1 MEILAIILCGI
12 IAFLYFKV
20 RSAEAFIRILA
31 NSARKKNRLLV
42 KEAPS
47 LWYKNLGELAIIVNK
62 LIDEIAKADSN
73 NFNINKLEPALGA
86 ISEAVLIIGDNN
98 IIEYA
103 NFSAEKILASNTKL
117 KGIRLE
123 QVIRVPAL
131 LRRLT
136 VNQVKN
142 KQKSFIEPIYLNS
155 KGVDRWFEVSCSIT
169 PAINKSRQGIL
180 LVLYDVS
187 KLKRLENSRKEFV
200 SNVSHEL
207 RTPLTII
214 KGFSETL
221 VEDKK
226 SLDEKTKM
234 RFLHKISKNADRLIM
249 LVDDL
254 FDLARLESQPNQLDY
269 AKHSLQKVL
278 LENKEVYADRLD
290 QNKQALEI
298 SFDKEI
304 DEFFFDLNKV
314 FQILNN
320 LMENS
325 FCHAVGFTRIMI
337 RVNLSKDK
345 EDVIFKFEDNGCG
358 IDEKDLPH
366 IFERFYMA
374 DKGRSKEKP
383 GTGLGLSIVKH
394 IVLLHGGRV
403 QAKNVLAGGMEVTF
417 SLPYLKDPV
426 KE

>member
-12 IAFLYFKV
+12 LAFLYFKV
-20 RSAEAFIRILA
+20 KSAEAFIRILV

-42 KEAPS
+42 KEVPS
-47 LWYKNLGELAIIVNK
+47 FWYKNLGELAIIVNK
-62 LIDEIAKADSN
+62 LIDEIVKVDGN
-73 NFNINKLEPALGA
+73 NFNINKLEPTLGA
-86 ISEAVLIIGDNN
+86 ISEAILIIGDNN

-103 NFSAEKILASNTKL
+103 NFSAEKTLANNTKL
-117 KGIRLE
+117 KGMRLE
-123 QVIRVPAL
+123 QVIRVPNL
-131 LRRLT
+131 LKNLT
-136 VNQVKN
+136 VNRVKN
-142 KQKSFIEPIYLNS
+142 KQELFIEPIHLNS
-155 KGVDRWFEVSCSIT
+155 KGVDSWFEVSCSIT
-169 PAINKSRQGIL
+169 PAINKSSQGIL

-226 SLDEKTKM
+226 SLDEKTKT
-234 RFLHKISKNADRLIM
+234 RFLQKISKNADRLII

-278 LENKEVYADRLD
+278 LEIKEIYADRLD
-290 QNKQALEI
+290 QNKQALEL
-298 SFDKEI
+298 SFDKDI

-314 FQILNN
+314 FQIFNN

-325 FCHAVGFTRIMI
+325 FSHAVGFTRIMI
-337 RVNLSKDK
+337 RVNLSEDK
-345 EDVIFKFEDNGCG
+345 EGVIFKYEDNGPG
-358 IDEKDLPH
+358 VDEKDLPR

-374 DKGRSKEKP
+374 DKGRAKEKP

-394 IVLLHGGRV
+394 IVLLHGGRI
-403 QAKNVLAGGMEVTF
+403 QAKNVLAGGMEVAF
-417 SLPYLKDPV
+417 NLPYLKEPV
-426 KE
+426 ER